1 MNKSLRTAIA
11 LALSMSLALNGVVA
25 EARPTQSSGSY
36 KGGFSSQKSSPARS
50 GSSAAPARSGNSSF
64 GSFGSARGAP
74 DAASSRNQS
83 AVSQDLSK
91 RSAEDNAQRTLDSRR
106 AANNAPPPLPPLDPV
121 QPRQAPQYGQQPSQ
135 YGQPSP
141 QYGNP
146 GYSDR
151 NGRLATAG
159 AAAAGAVLGSILS
172 SPARAGGG
180 MVQQAPAP
188 SNVPSDIGSLGPVTS
203 ATDVSS
209 DTSAATVTAA
219 PVAKPSSGIGFIGWA
234 IILGLAY
241 AGWRLFSR
249 RKPKAG
255 ARYNLGD

>member
-11 LALSMSLALNGVVA
+11 FALSMSLALNGVVA

-64 GSFGSARGAP
+64 GSFGSARSAP

-83 AVSQDLSK
+83 AMSQDLSK
-91 RSAEDNAQRTLDSRR
+91 KSAEDNAQRTLDSRR
-106 AANNAPPPLPPLDPV
+106 AANNAPLPPLDPV
-121 QPRQAPQYGQQPSQ
+121 QPRQAPQYGQQAPQ
-135 YGQPSP
+135 YGQQPP

-188 SNVPSDIGSLGPVTS
+188 SNVPSDIGSLGPVTP

-209 DTSAATVTAA
+209 ETSAATATVA
-219 PVAKPSSGIGFIGWA
+219 PVEKPSSGIGFIGWA

-249 RKPKAG
+249 RKSKAN

>member
-11 LALSMSLALNGVVA
+11 LALSMSLALNGVAA

-64 GSFGSARGAP
+64 GSFGSARRAP

-83 AVSQDLSK
+83 AMSQDLSK
-91 RSAEDNAQRTLDSRR
+91 NSAQDNAQRTLDSRR
-106 AANNAPPPLPPLDPV
+106 AANNALPPLDPV

-180 MVQQAPAP
+180 TVQQAPAP
-188 SNVPSDIGSLGPVTS
+188 SNVPSDIGSLGPVAP

-209 DTSAATVTAA
+209 DTSAATATVA
-219 PVAKPSSGIGFIGWA
+219 PVAKPSSGIGFFGWV

-249 RKPKAG
+249 RKPKAN